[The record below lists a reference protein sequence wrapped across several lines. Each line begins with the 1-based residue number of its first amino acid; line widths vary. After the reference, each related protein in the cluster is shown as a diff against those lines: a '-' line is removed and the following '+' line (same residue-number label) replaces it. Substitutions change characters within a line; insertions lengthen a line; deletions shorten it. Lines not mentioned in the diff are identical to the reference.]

1 MVDNKSTTDEEM
13 HRVEAIVSTLL
24 RIGVLL
30 SAAIILIGL
39 LLLMFTG
46 TSGYPGTT
54 YPTTLTAIFDGIA
67 QFKPYAIVMFG
78 LFCLI
83 LTPVLRVL
91 VSFVTFLKEKD
102 YLYVAIT
109 SIVLI
114 ILTIS
119 FLIGTTG

>member
-1 MVDNKSTTDEEM
+1 MIDKSTSGEEM
-13 HRVEAIVSTLL
+13 HRVEAVVSGLL

-30 SAAIILIGL
+30 SAAVILIGL

-54 YPTTLTAIFDGIA
+54 YPTTLTAIFIGIGE
-67 QFKPYAIVMFG
+67 FKPYAIIMFG

-91 VSFVTFLKEKD
+91 VSLATFLKEKD

-109 SIVLI
+109 AIVLI
-114 ILTIS
+114 ILAIS
-119 FLIGTTG
+119 FLIGTKE

>member
-1 MVDNKSTTDEEM
+1 MTDKSTTDEEM
-13 HRVEAIVSTLL
+13 HRVELVVSSLL
-24 RIGVLL
+24 RIGVML
-30 SAAIILIGL
+30 SAGIILLGL
-39 LLLMFTG
+39 ILLMFTG

-54 YPTTLTAIFDGIA
+54 YPTSLTAIFDGISHM
-67 QFKPYAIVMFG
+67 KPYAIIMFG

-83 LTPVLRVL
+83 LTPVLRVV

-102 YLYVAIT
+102 YLYVGIT
-109 SIVLI
+109 AIVLI

>member
-1 MVDNKSTTDEEM
+1 MIDKSTSGEEM
-13 HRVEAIVSTLL
+13 HRVEAVVSGLL

-30 SAAIILIGL
+30 SAAVILIGL

-54 YPTTLTAIFDGIA
+54 YPTTLTDIFTGIGE
-67 QFKPYAIVMFG
+67 FKPYAIIMFG

-91 VSFVTFLKEKD
+91 VSLATFLKEKD

-109 SIVLI
+109 AIVLI
-114 ILTIS
+114 ILAIS
-119 FLIGTTG
+119 FLIGTKE

>member
-54 YPTTLTAIFDGIA
+54 YPTTLTAIFDGIT

-109 SIVLI
+109 AIVLI